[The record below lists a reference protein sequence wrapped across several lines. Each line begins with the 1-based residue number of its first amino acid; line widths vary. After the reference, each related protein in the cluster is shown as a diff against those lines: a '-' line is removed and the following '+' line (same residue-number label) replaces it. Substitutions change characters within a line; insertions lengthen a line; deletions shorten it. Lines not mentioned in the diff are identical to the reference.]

1 MNWIELNGI
10 RSTTIQ
16 GLLIQSLPPISK
28 PKIRTKVEEIDGRDG
43 DIITRL
49 GYSAYDKE
57 LKIGLYGSYDVD
69 AVIAY
74 FNSSGTVIFSNEPD
88 KYYRYEITDEIDFE
102 RLLRFKEAT
111 VTLHVQPFKYKIGE
125 EATSSGNITLVNSGN
140 IFSKP
145 RITVHGSGVVEMYL
159 NSTQILSLNIGTSEY
174 ITIDAEDLNAYQGT
188 ALANRLVTGDV
199 ASLILPVGT
208 NEITFSGTVTD
219 VLAELYSRW
228 I

>member
-10 RSTTIQ
+10 RSTSIQ

-74 FNSSGTVIFSNEPD
+74 LNSSGTVTFSNEPD

-102 RLLRFKEAT
+102 RLLRFKEAS

-145 RITVHGSGVVEMYL
+145 RITVHGSGTVEMYL
-159 NSTQILSLNIGTSEY
+159 NGTQILSLNIGTSEF

-188 ALANRLVTGDV
+188 ALANRLVVGDV
-199 ASLILPVGT
+199 ASLVLPVGT